1 MSGIV
6 LIVIGV
12 SCVLMV
18 LVLTVGRGP
27 GGRPRATVDLGHGR
41 ARERGRAQFEIEEH
55 DIEEMIAARN
65 ALRARIGKPP
75 IGDELADEARRRPS
89 GESEQAESD

>member
-1 MSGIV
+1 MSGIL

-12 SCVLMV
+12 SLVVMV

-27 GGRPRATVDLGHGR
+27 GGRPRPRSISGMAE
-41 ARERGRAQFEIEEH
+41 RENAAHTQFEIEEH
-55 DIEEMIAARN
+55 DIEEMLAARN

-75 IGDELADEARRRPS
+75 IGDELAEDARRRPPDES
-89 GESEQAESD
+89 GKA

>member
-1 MSGIV
+1 MSGTL

-12 SCVLMV
+12 SLVVMV

-27 GGRPRATVDLGHGR
+27 GGRPRPPRSISGMAE
-41 ARERGRAQFEIEEH
+41 RENAAHTQFEIEEH
-55 DIEEMIAARN
+55 DIEEMLAARN

-75 IGDELADEARRRPS
+75 IGDELAEDVRRRPS
-89 GESEQAESD
+89 DGSEKT